1 MSQISFSYATC
12 NTPAKRNCS
21 CGKARKRI
29 ALSPQTPPNFTKKPC
44 SGIVNLREFL
54 ILIPGEAVKVN
65 KKSAHAQL
73 AQMQR
78 ITFICKADS
87 VMKFGRL
94 VSTLGMSIWGTDTI
108 QLASLYL
115 V

>member
-1 MSQISFSYATC
+1 MLSELILGVQIVHWRMY

-73 AQMQR
+73 AQMQ
-78 ITFICKADS
+78 
-87 VMKFGRL
+87 
-94 VSTLGMSIWGTDTI
+94 
-108 QLASLYL
+108 
-115 V
+115 